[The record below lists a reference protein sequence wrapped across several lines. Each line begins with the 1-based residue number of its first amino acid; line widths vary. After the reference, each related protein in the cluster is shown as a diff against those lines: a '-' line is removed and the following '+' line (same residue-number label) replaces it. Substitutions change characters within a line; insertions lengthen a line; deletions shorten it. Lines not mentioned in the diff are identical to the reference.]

1 MRLRLLSPKNHEEPK
16 QIRKNTNHTTKM
28 SKMRQP
34 RSRRMRS
41 SLFLLVAALLWCN
54 SHAQQYDQGGYGQEE
69 YSQDN
74 LYHDYAARQ
83 EQKDAGVG
91 KG

>member
-1 MRLRLLSPKNHEEPK
+1 
-16 QIRKNTNHTTKM
+16 
-28 SKMRQP
+28 
-34 RSRRMRS
+34 
-41 SLFLLVAALLWCN
+41 LFLLVAALLWCN